1 MHQHFDD
8 YHDADLGDVFT
19 QDMRNAK
26 NVTVGMHSPG
36 YDGHR
41 LSEAQEMTIYNH
53 HRVADRYIF
62 REE

>member
-1 MHQHFDD
+1 M
-8 YHDADLGDVFT
+8 

-62 REE
+62 REEIPGQPWW